1 MVALVDVLTAVLLTS
16 VAVSFAA
23 ALLAWRER
31 PESGASALVLLL
43 GGVVWWAAFL
53 VFELR
58 ADSLAMKVLWS
69 DVQWLGV
76 VVIPVA
82 WLLFALAYTG
92 RDEYVRPYLLA
103 GLAVVPAVTVL
114 LAATDQFHDLLYQST
129 TAVTY
134 GDLDLLDRRGGPWY
148 LVVAAYTY
156 VLGVLG
162 FVPLVNLIR
171 SNAVLFRGQSVALLV
186 GSVTP
191 WATNLLH
198 VAGVFPVPE
207 FDPTPIAFAVTGV
220 AFLGALTRFRLFGT
234 SPAPNWRA
242 RRVVFERMDD
252 AAVVVDSHGYV
263 VDANESAE
271 ELLGRARRDAVGQP
285 VDSLLPSLGPLDD
298 ERRPEYVSIDGDGD
312 ETPYDV
318 SVTPVRDVRERVIGR
333 VVTFHDVSQYLRQ
346 KQRLTVLNRAFRHN
360 IRTDTQMIL
369 GYADQL
375 SPDTDAE
382 NEALEI
388 VEERATRIGG
398 LGEKARVIID
408 LLERERLPEEAVD
421 VADVLGGRVE
431 RLRKEYPG
439 VAVDAGEPAEACRVS
454 AALGPVVWNVL
465 ENAAEHNTNQD
476 PRVEVGVT
484 VEDDRVVIRVADNGP
499 GIDEGEYAAVERG
512 TETQLD
518 HASGLGL
525 WLIRWGTDIA
535 GGHVTFADNE
545 PTGAVVT
552 VDVPRLD

>member
-1 MVALVDVLTAVLLTS
+1 MVGLVEVLTAVLLVS

-23 ALLAWRER
+23 MLLAWRER
-31 PESGASALVLLL
+31 PEPGASALVLML

-53 VFELR
+53 AFELR

-76 VVIPVA
+76 VVIPLA
-82 WLLFALAYTG
+82 WLLFALAYSG
-92 RDEYVRPYLLA
+92 RDEYVRPYVVA
-103 GLAVVPAVTVL
+103 GLAVVPVVTVV
-114 LAATDQFHDLLYQST
+114 LAATDQYHDLLYQST
-129 TAVTY
+129 TVATY
-134 GDLDLLDRRGGPWY
+134 GDLTLLDRSGGPWY
-148 LVVAAYTY
+148 WVVAAYTY
-156 VLGVLG
+156 VLGALG
-162 FVPLVNLIR
+162 FVPLVGLIR
-171 SNAVLFRGQSVALLV
+171 SNAMLFRGQSAALLV
-186 GSVTP
+186 GAVTP

-198 VAGVFPVPE
+198 VADVLPVPE

-252 AAVVVDSHGYV
+252 AAIVVDGHGYV

-271 ELLGRARRDAVGQP
+271 GLLGRSRRDAVGQP
-285 VDSLLPSLGPLDD
+285 VDSLLPSLGLLDD
-298 ERRPEYVSIDGDGD
+298 ERRPEYVNLDADGDD
-312 ETPYDV
+312 TPYDV
-318 SVTPVRDVRERVIGR
+318 SVTPIRDVRERVIGR

-375 SPDTDAE
+375 SADTDAE
-382 NEALEI
+382 AEALDI
-388 VEERATRIGG
+388 VEERATRIAG

-408 LLERERLPEEAVD
+408 LLEREQLPEQAVD
-421 VADVLGGRVE
+421 VADVLDNRVE
-431 RLRKEYPG
+431 RLREEFAD
-439 VAVDAGEPAEACRVS
+439 VAVSADEPAEACRVS
-454 AALGPVVWNVL
+454 SVLGPVLWNVL
-465 ENAAEHNTNQD
+465 ENAAEHNTNAD
-476 PRVEVGVT
+476 PHVEVGVDVT
-484 VEDDRVVIRVADNGP
+484 DDRVTVRVADNGP

-525 WLIRWGTDIA
+525 WLIRWGADIA
-535 GGHVTFADNE
+535 GGRVDFADDE